1 MYKQAYVLDYY
12 ALQSLETSEANNLI
26 AIRNLSLI
34 KIENTDAL
42 SDLSRLNFYEKI
54 IVLIIT
60 NRYLYCKF
68 SNAKIFLFNL
78 ISTNTTC
85 YNFLQFRSI

>member
-34 KIENTDAL
+34 KI
-42 SDLSRLNFYEKI
+42 
-54 IVLIIT
+54 
-60 NRYLYCKF
+60 
-68 SNAKIFLFNL
+68 
-78 ISTNTTC
+78 
-85 YNFLQFRSI
+85 